1 LKFEIKEKKFIY
13 VKKEFVIRKN
23 LGKNR
28 NKKSQSCVK
37 KKNFK
42 KNSSNYIF
50 RKKRFHP
57 IM

>member
-1 LKFEIKEKKFIY
+1 MKFEIKEKKFIY

-28 NKKSQSCVK
+28 NKKSQSHIK
-37 KKNFK
+37 KKIK
-42 KNSSNYIF
+42 KNSSNY
-50 RKKRFHP
+50 KKRFHP